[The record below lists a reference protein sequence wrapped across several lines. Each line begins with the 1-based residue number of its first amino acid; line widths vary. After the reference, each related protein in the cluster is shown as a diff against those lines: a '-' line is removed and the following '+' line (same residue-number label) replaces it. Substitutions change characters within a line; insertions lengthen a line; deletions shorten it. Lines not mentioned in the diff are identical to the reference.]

1 MKKCSF
7 YTRKIKAGIKGDI
20 VQRVDGWTD
29 GTYNYYKNLNLWYC
43 IVPEVGIAAATGYSR
58 KDVVAQVFDHDIA
71 DKIAAIMDRDGEK
84 LKEKFNSLIQEAE
97 NN

>member
-7 YTRKIKAGIKGDI
+7 YTRKTGGI
-20 VQRVDGWTD
+20 VERVNGWTD
-29 GTYNYYKNLNLWYC
+29 GTYNYYRNGDMWFC

-58 KDVVAQVFDHDIA
+58 KDVVAQAYNPVIV
-71 DKIAAIMDRDGEK
+71 DKIAAIMDRDGEE
-84 LKEKFNSLIQEAE
+84 LKEKFNELIQAAE